1 MPDTTPVREVM
12 TGDVVTLR
20 PDQPVQEAADVLAGK
35 HIGAAP
41 VVDDSGKVVGLLRDE
56 DLIVSEARLH
66 VPTVISFLGADLVL
80 PPSMQADVVDVD
92 RVESG
97 QQRTGLFFAL
107 WSMATKLALAAA
119 VGAAFPIL
127 EAAGYDPAAPDG
139 TGDFALALL
148 YGTVPVAFKLA
159 AVALMWRYPLTRRRQ
174 AEIRDRIEA
183 VAAGSP
189 S

>member
-66 VPTVISFLGADLVL
+66 VPTVISFLGAELVL
-80 PPSMQADVVDVD
+80 PRSMHRFEHELKKVAASSVADV
-92 RVESG
+92 
-97 QQRTGLFFAL
+97 
-107 WSMATKLALAAA
+107 MATEFEAIGPDATVEALATRMHDT
-119 VGAAFPIL
+119 GASH
-127 EAAGYDPAAPDG
+127 
-139 TGDFALALL
+139 
-148 YGTVPVAFKLA
+148 VPV
-159 AVALMWRYPLTRRRQ
+159 V
-174 AEIRDRIEA
+174 EGDRL
-183 VAAGSP
+183 V
-189 S
+189 